1 VYQELTGD
9 GVPYAGY
16 GRDLSEG
23 QADFTTILA
32 QAPSARPFALH
43 AQKLPA
49 RHPDY
54 SER

>member
-1 VYQELTGD
+1 MYQELTGD
-9 GVPYAGY
+9 GVPCAGY

-23 QADFTTILA
+23 QADITTILA

-43 AQKLPA
+43 AQKPPT

-54 SER
+54 NER